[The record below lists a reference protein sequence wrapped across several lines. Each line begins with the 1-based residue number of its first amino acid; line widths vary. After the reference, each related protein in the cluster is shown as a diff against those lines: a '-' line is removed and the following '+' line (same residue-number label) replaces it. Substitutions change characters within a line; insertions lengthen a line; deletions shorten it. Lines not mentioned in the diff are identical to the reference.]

1 MLVHLTQ
8 DVQKDR
14 DCQCFSYCTG
24 PRLSLSPHRPHT
36 TSPLGQL
43 QPQHPAAPLPSAPTE
58 HYTWARTSQESCTSR
73 EPSCM
78 LNCQEV
84 FVLMS
89 GWRCRVLI
97 HTWVI
102 KYRILIEF
110 ELCFYMQVVKS
121 SCLHYSWGFFATG
134 LYLFGAQQHTNKVI
148 SIDEHF
154 RPNNFFFVL
163 CSICHV
169 RLSLPWLLRWLWCHS
184 WLFALSWEGMLRDFF
199 HSWPPCFRGNHLA
212 HSSSA
217 QRLFPLPHFLKLPSP
232 SSHLAQSQLPV
243 TNPGAGISFCR
254 DTLALHC
261 ADDFWKLLLGADR
274 QNTRLLHPSS

>member
-84 FVLMS
+84 SVLMS

-134 LYLFGAQQHTNKVI
+134 LYLFRAQQHTNEVI

-154 RPNNFFFVL
+154 RPNNFFLYCVASATL
-163 CSICHV
+163 GCHCPDCCAGYDAIHGC
-169 RLSLPWLLRWLWCHS
+169 LHS
-184 WLFALSWEGMLRDFF
+184 AGKECW
-199 HSWPPCFRGNHLA
+199 
-212 HSSSA
+212 
-217 QRLFPLPHFLKLPSP
+217 
-232 SSHLAQSQLPV
+232 
-243 TNPGAGISFCR
+243 GISSIHDHR
-254 DTLALHC
+254 VSGAITLHTAALPRGC
-261 ADDFWKLLLGADR
+261 FPSLISWSFPPPPVIWPSLSCLLPTQELGFPSAG
-274 QNTRLLHPSS
+274 TR